1 MIKVLTVDDSALIR
15 EVLREIINAQPDM
28 RVVGAAAD
36 PVAAREKIKALN
48 PDVITLDV
56 EMPRMDG
63 LSFLERLMQLRPM
76 PVVMISSLT
85 ERNATATLRALELG
99 AVDFVAKPKLDI
111 RQGIEAYAE
120 LIADKIR
127 AAARASIRPRAAMP
141 VPRLDASAVIARHS
155 GTAPVGDL
163 IAIGASTGGTEA
175 IRVILERLPDTLPP
189 ILVAQHM
196 PEMFTR
202 TFAER
207 LDALCTLRVKEA
219 EDGELARA
227 GHAYIAPGHAHLLVK
242 SGRDGFRLAL
252 SDAAPVNRHRPS
264 VDVLF
269 RAVANV
275 AGHRAVGVI
284 LTGMGAD
291 GAQGLR
297 EMREAGA
304 FTIAQDEASCVV
316 YGMPR
321 SAVELD
327 AAVQTLSLDDIA
339 HALLARA
346 HLAA

>member
-85 ERNATATLRALELG
+85 ERNAAATLRALELG
-99 AVDFVAKPKLDI
+99 AVDVVAKPKLDI

-127 AAARASIRPRAAMP
+127 TAARASIRPRAATP
-141 VPRLDASAVIARHS
+141 APRLDASVVIARHP

-207 LDALCTLRVKEA
+207 LNGLCAPSVKEA
-219 EDGELARA
+219 EDGEVARA
-227 GHAYIAPGHAHLLVK
+227 GHVYIAPGHAHLLVK
-242 SGRDGFRLAL
+242 SGRDGYRLAL

-275 AGHRAVGVI
+275 AGDRAVGVI

-327 AAVQTLSLDDIA
+327 AAVQIVALDDIA
-339 HALLARA
+339 HVLLARA